1 MSDAID
7 RLDLGRLGE
16 QAALGVYTA
25 KGYRS
30 LARNWR
36 CALGELDLVLIR
48 GRVVAFCEVKT
59 RRGDPR
65 GLGAPF
71 EAVTAS
77 KQRRLRSLAA
87 AFLAA
92 SAAPAIRRGVD
103 VRFDVASVTVRPGGR
118 PAVHLF
124 EDAF

>member
-48 GRVVAFCEVKT
+48 GRVVAFWHGLRVAI
-59 RRGDPR
+59 RLLGLADLHILDL
-65 GLGAPF
+65 GSADLGA
-71 EAVTAS
+71 
-77 KQRRLRSLAA
+77 
-87 AFLAA
+87 
-92 SAAPAIRRGVD
+92 
-103 VRFDVASVTVRPGGR
+103 GGR
-118 PAVHLF
+118 HRSPAV
-124 EDAF
+124 A